1 MQPAIDMRGKTAFVT
16 GGTGFVG
23 SHLVDQLLKSDVDVR
38 CLVRKEAKWLS
49 GTAAQL
55 VKGSLQD
62 EDALRTAMAD
72 AHLIFHVAGRTR
84 GVGWNDFVRDNVT
97 GTERLLKIASE
108 TDSVERVLVTSSLA
122 AIGKADTDIVD
133 ETAPLHPVSNYG
145 RSKADMERAVGQFRD
160 RLSITIVRPP
170 AVYGPREADILT
182 FFKAL
187 SKGVCPIIGS
197 PNRKALSLV
206 HVDDLVRGM
215 IQAIRHPAA
224 IGKTYFLGS
233 SEQYSWGEI
242 RDATSAALQRSVI
255 TLPIPRAILPAV
267 GLFSEWIG
275 RISSAYPPLN
285 REKAREIL
293 HAALMCDSSLAGQT
307 FDYRPKM
314 SLFDGVSSTI
324 SWYKDHGW
332 L

>member
-1 MQPAIDMRGKTAFVT
+1 MQPEIDMRGKTAFVT

-23 SHLVDQLLKSDVDVR
+23 SHLVELLLKSNVEVR

-49 GTAAQL
+49 GTASHL
-55 VKGSLQD
+55 VRGSLQD
-62 EDALRTAMAD
+62 EDALRTAMAG

-84 GVGWNDFVRDNVT
+84 GASWKDFERDNVT
-97 GTERLLKIASE
+97 GTERLLKIAAQ

-145 RSKADMERAVGQFRD
+145 RSKAEMERAVDRFRD

-170 AVYGPREADILT
+170 AVYGPRETDILT

-187 SKGVCPIIGS
+187 SKGVCPIIGP
-197 PNRKALSLV
+197 PNKKALSLV
-206 HVDDLVRGM
+206 HVHDLVLGM
-215 IQAIRHPAA
+215 IQATRHPAA
-224 IGKTYFLGS
+224 VGKTYFLGS
-233 SEQYSWGEI
+233 DEQYSWGEI
-242 RDATSAALQRSVI
+242 RDATSEALQRKVR

-267 GLFSEWIG
+267 GRISEWIG
-275 RISSAYPPLN
+275 RLSGSDPPLN
-285 REKAREIL
+285 REKAEEIL
-293 HAALMCDSSLAGQT
+293 HAALMCDSSLAKRT
-307 FDYRPKM
+307 SDYRPKM
-314 SLFDGVSSTI
+314 TLSDGILSTI
-324 SWYKDHGW
+324 AWYKEYGW

>member
-1 MQPAIDMRGKTAFVT
+1 MQPEIDMRGKTAFVT

-23 SHLVDQLLKSDVDVR
+23 SHLVDLLLKSNVEVR

-49 GTAAQL
+49 GTAAHL

-62 EDALRTAMAD
+62 EDALRTAMTG

-84 GVGWNDFVRDNVT
+84 GTSWNDFERDNVI
-97 GTERLLKIASE
+97 GTERVLKIAAE

-122 AIGKADTDIVD
+122 AVGKSETAIVD
-133 ETAPLHPVSNYG
+133 ETAPLHPVSKYG
-145 RSKADMERAVGQFRD
+145 RSKAEMEGAVGRFRD

-170 AVYGPREADILT
+170 AVYGPRETDVLT
-182 FFKAL
+182 FFKTL

-197 PNRKALSLV
+197 PTKKTLSLV

-215 IQAIRHPAA
+215 IQATQHPEAP
-224 IGKTYFLGS
+224 GKTYFLGS
-233 SEQYSWGEI
+233 HKQYSWGEI
-242 RDATSAALQRSVI
+242 RDATCEALQRSVM
-255 TLPIPRAILPAV
+255 TLPIPRAILPVV

-275 RISSAYPPLN
+275 RLSGSYPPLN
-285 REKAREIL
+285 REKAEEIL
-293 HAALMCDSSLAGQT
+293 HAALMCDSSLAEKS
-307 FDYRPKM
+307 FDYRPEVTL
-314 SLFDGVSSTI
+314 SNGISSTI
-324 SWYKDHGW
+324 AWYKDHGW